1 MSEST
6 DLLHTV
12 HEIRDLIRLMTEP
25 QIAAR
30 DEKLR
35 ENLIRIVGKSEPKAR
50 AVLLMNGDHTQA
62 VIHSQT
68 GMNQG
73 NLSTLVKQ
81 LDAAKL
87 LNGDPKQPHLAIPI
101 PPDFFEKARQSKI
114 RVRLCGRNDE
124 RGATSRNTLGDP

>member
-1 MSEST
+1 MA
-6 DLLHTV
+6 
-12 HEIRDLIRLMTEP
+12 EP

-50 AVLLMNGDHTQA
+50 AVLLMNGNHTQA

-68 GMNQG
+68 RMNKG

-87 LNGDPKQPHLAIPI
+87 LDGDPKQPNLAIPI
-101 PPDFFEKARQSKI
+101 PPDFFEKAR
-114 RVRLCGRNDE
+114 
-124 RGATSRNTLGDP
+124 